1 VVLDSLTKKP
11 RKTRFWQFDR
21 SVFQPGA
28 KPGFLERHI
37 LSPAKSLGKHTLYA
51 LAFAYPLLLVS
62 LGIVFGG
69 LVFWTSLA
77 ASMGII
83 WLVITKTG
91 YSGNFAGWDISYK
104 KFLGLILGFGM
115 VSWLFYGL
123 LYLKLWTVP
132 IMAGIL
138 VIALVL
144 GVWKTSDR

>member
-1 VVLDSLTKKP
+1 MSEATRLHVSKYLGFFAPVGAVGGFISDVLQPLASLST
-11 RKTRFWQFDR
+11 
-21 SVFQPGA
+21 
-28 KPGFLERHI
+28 
-37 LSPAKSLGKHTLYA
+37 Y
-51 LAFAYPLLLVS
+51 
-62 LGIVFGG
+62 
-69 LVFWTSLA
+69 VFWTSLV

-83 WLVITKTG
+83 GLVITKTG

-115 VSWLFYGL
+115 VSSLFYEL